1 MNMYAFV
8 IPVYRT
14 VLVSTPR
21 NLQDVSGTCTFSFC
35 LQVPWLEHE
44 NNDYSSMER
53 SLSRGGGG
61 AEDDAAATDVDE
73 FGTQRTTSL
82 LTTSYSRHAAVQQS
96 ATNPNVVFR
105 RPVDLMY

>member
-1 MNMYAFV
+1 
-8 IPVYRT
+8 
-14 VLVSTPR
+14 
-21 NLQDVSGTCTFSFC
+21 
-35 LQVPWLEHE
+35 
-44 NNDYSSMER
+44 MER
-53 SLSRGGGG
+53 SSSRGG
-61 AEDDAAATDVDE
+61 AEDEGDVVATDLDE

>member
-1 MNMYAFV
+1 MH
-8 IPVYRT
+8 T
-14 VLVSTPR
+14 EETPR
-21 NLQDVSGTCTFSFC
+21 RVGYMYRFSC

-44 NNDYSSMER
+44 INDYSSMER
-53 SLSRGGGG
+53 SLSRGGGT
-61 AEDDAAATDVDE
+61 EDDLAAATDVVE

-96 ATNPNVVFR
+96 ATNPNVVFSR

>member
-1 MNMYAFV
+1 MY
-8 IPVYRT
+8 R
-14 VLVSTPR
+14 
-21 NLQDVSGTCTFSFC
+21 FSC

-53 SLSRGGGG
+53 SLSRGGG

-73 FGTQRTTSL
+73 FGTQRTSSIR
-82 LTTSYSRHAAVQQS
+82 TSYSITKQS

>member
-1 MNMYAFV
+1 MY
-8 IPVYRT
+8 R
-14 VLVSTPR
+14 
-21 NLQDVSGTCTFSFC
+21 FSC

>member
-1 MNMYAFV
+1 MPHFV
-8 IPVYRT
+8 SLHITEQYR
-14 VLVSTPR
+14 VFQVSNINR
-21 NLQDVSGTCTFSFC
+21 FSC
-35 LQVPWLEHE
+35 LQVPWLEQE

-53 SLSRGGGG
+53 SSSRGG
-61 AEDDAAATDVDE
+61 AEEDEGDVVAMTDLDE

-82 LTTSYSRHAAVQQS
+82 LTSYSRHAVQQS

>member
-1 MNMYAFV
+1 MC
-8 IPVYRT
+8 R
-14 VLVSTPR
+14 
-21 NLQDVSGTCTFSFC
+21 FSC

-53 SLSRGGGG
+53 SLSRGGG

-82 LTTSYSRHAAVQQS
+82 LTSYSRHAVQQS

>member
-1 MNMYAFV
+1 MHNT
-8 IPVYRT
+8 RE
-14 VLVSTPR
+14 TPR
-21 NLQDVSGTCTFSFC
+21 RVGSMYRFSC

-53 SLSRGGGG
+53 SLSRGG